1 MHTGRRT
8 GTASRFGRPEMNPP
22 ARCRAPV
29 LMRHHMLGFM
39 IASFNDPYRNVH
51 VPQVSIHRLVR
62 TKMVT

>member
-1 MHTGRRT
+1 
-8 GTASRFGRPEMNPP
+8 MNPP